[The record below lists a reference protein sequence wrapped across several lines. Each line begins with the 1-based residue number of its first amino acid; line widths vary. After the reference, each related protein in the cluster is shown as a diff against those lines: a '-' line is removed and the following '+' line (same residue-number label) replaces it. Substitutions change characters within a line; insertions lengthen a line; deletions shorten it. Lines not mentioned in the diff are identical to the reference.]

1 MDFVNVDCFRERQ
14 PIMVPARTFLSQ
26 LI

>member
-1 MDFVNVDCFRERQ
+1 MDHVSADGFDITE
-14 PIMVPARTFLSQ
+14 PIIVPARTFLSQ